1 MNLKHHRVTYFI
13 ELIYLSVGLLASS
26 LSSLV
31 CKKIEDSVTL
41 ESEGG
46 AGDIHYTKYLEVPRG
61 CFVYSYTISEI
72 RSLPI
77 RKELG
82 NHIIAWPAQPGT
94 HNFFGIEYFLHF

>member
-1 MNLKHHRVTYFI
+1 MFLAC
-13 ELIYLSVGLLASS
+13 ELEMSS

-46 AGDIHYTKYLEVPRG
+46 AGDIHYMKYLAVPG
-61 CFVYSYTISEI
+61 ECFVYSYTVSEI

-77 RKELG
+77 HKELG
-82 NHIIAWPAQPGT
+82 NHIIAWPAQPGR
-94 HNFFGIEYFLHF
+94 HNFFGIEHFLHF